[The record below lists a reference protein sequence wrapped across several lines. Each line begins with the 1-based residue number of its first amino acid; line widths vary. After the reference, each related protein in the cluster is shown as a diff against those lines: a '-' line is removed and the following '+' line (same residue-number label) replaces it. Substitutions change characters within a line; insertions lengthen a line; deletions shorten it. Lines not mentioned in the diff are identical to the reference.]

1 MLKAKERLGQL
12 TERQT
17 GEDIQSTRATGSKG
31 IFRRSKAQSLK
42 TKRCKQA
49 ENRERK
55 SLWDV
60 AMASGED

>member
-12 TERQT
+12 MERQT
-17 GEDIQSTRATGSKG
+17 GEDIQAPEPRGQKG
-31 IFRRSKAQSLK
+31 IFRRSKAQSLR
-42 TKRCKQA
+42 TKRCKQT